1 MNNYFDKLD
10 KSFRFKKKQS
20 EIKKKQSEINEEFKD
35 KIFKKNNQKAKEFF
49 KLKFENDFKNLK
61 KILEKYSNKI
71 ELKKNELSYEFKSNR
86 LFPILSATRKYTF
99 MNDIMGYERVM
110 NLIFKHKYPSFD
122 ASIKDW
128 EEYDKKEKSYYL
140 VFEDRGDWAEDKVI
154 PYRNLNDLKEFN
166 FKDKEKAY
174 DYFVSEIKSKIM
186 LNNM

>member
-71 ELKKNELSYEFKSNR
+71 
-86 LFPILSATRKYTF
+86 
-99 MNDIMGYERVM
+99 
-110 NLIFKHKYPSFD
+110 
-122 ASIKDW
+122 
-128 EEYDKKEKSYYL
+128 
-140 VFEDRGDWAEDKVI
+140 
-154 PYRNLNDLKEFN
+154 
-166 FKDKEKAY
+166 
-174 DYFVSEIKSKIM
+174 
-186 LNNM
+186 